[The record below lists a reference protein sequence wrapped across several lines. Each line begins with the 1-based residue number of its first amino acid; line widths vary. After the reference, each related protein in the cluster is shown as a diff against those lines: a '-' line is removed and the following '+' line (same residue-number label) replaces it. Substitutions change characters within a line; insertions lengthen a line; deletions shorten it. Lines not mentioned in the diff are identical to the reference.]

1 MARDRG
7 IQQNTQ
13 EPVISIIGPGMRI
26 QGDCDTD
33 GAVRVEGVVN
43 GNVRA
48 GKAVVVGK
56 EGLIEGDI
64 FTQDAVISG
73 RVKGTIRAESRL
85 EIQGTSQID
94 GEILAALMVLEEGAV
109 LNGTVQVGKG
119 AASSASPSVE
129 VPLPEAA
136 SGDGPD
142 ESS

>member
-1 MARDRG
+1 MAREKG
-7 IQQNTQ
+7 VQPNPP
-13 EPVISIIGPGMRI
+13 EPVISIIGAGMRV

-33 GAVRVEGVVN
+33 GAVRVEGVIH

-85 EIQGTSQID
+85 EIQGTSHID

-109 LNGTVQVGKG
+109 MNGTVQVGKG
-119 AASSASPSVE
+119 AASSTPPPVE
-129 VPLPEAA
+129 VPLPV
-136 SGDGPD
+136 PV
-142 ESS
+142 SSDDQEGEG